1 MTRDPNEPQNRQ
13 TEADRKS
20 AKLGENADGVYLY
33 RGRTPSMMRR
43 LETTLMAVAL
53 VSALLAVPLG
63 VSAVAADEPVTTDS
77 VAPGERLA
85 GVVGIQQAAV
95 DGDLSERRY
104 AVRLDRADTDA
115 ERAAIVDERR
125 AEIEQRLADHR
136 TELAELRAAREA
148 GNLSEGSYRAQVATV
163 AAETAATE
171 RAAERA
177 TETASGLPEETLADQ
192 GVDTDDLDALRAEAS
207 DLGGGETAAIAR
219 EIGGPNVTTPGVGRT
234 GGPPGGL
241 GAEEPPTRG
250 PGATPGE
257 GETPA
262 DDRPTDN
269 RPVEGGESAETPGNE
284 PQSPEDRG
292 SNATAGRDGDTESGN
307 GRSGTTDRGDGS
319 GTDQD
324 GSGDPDEQDPR
335 NGTGHSGDPGRG
347 PDTGGQPPQ

>member
-1 MTRDPNEPQNRQ
+1 MTRDPIEPQNRQ
-13 TEADRKS
+13 AEADRNS
-20 AKLGENADGVYLY
+20 AKLGENAVGVYQY
-33 RGRTPSMMRR
+33 RRHTSYMMSRTGSI
-43 LETTLMAVAL
+43 LMAVAL

-63 VSAVAADEPVTTDS
+63 VAAVAADEPVTTDS

-95 DGDLSERRY
+95 DGDLSERRH

-177 TETASGLPEETLADQ
+177 TDTASGLPEEVLSEQ
-192 GVDTDDLDALRAEAS
+192 GVDTDDLDVLRAEAS

-219 EIGGPNVTTPGVGRT
+219 EIGGPNATTTGVGRT
-234 GGPPGGL
+234 GGPPGES

-250 PGATPGE
+250 SGATPGE

-269 RPVEGGESAETPGNE
+269 PAERGESAETPGNE

-307 GRSGTTDRGDGS
+307 GRSERTDRGGSS

-324 GSGDPDEQDPR
+324 GSGGPDEQDPR
-335 NGTGHSGDPGRG
+335 DGTGHGGDPGRG